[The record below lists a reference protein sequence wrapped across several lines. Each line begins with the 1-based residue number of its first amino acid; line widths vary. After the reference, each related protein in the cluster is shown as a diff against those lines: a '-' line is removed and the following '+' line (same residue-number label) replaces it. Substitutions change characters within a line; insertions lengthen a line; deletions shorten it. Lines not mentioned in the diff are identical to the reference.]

1 LYPREKYDKIKALKL
16 GSKERRTK
24 IVSVETNSVHRELKS
39 RKEKVVKQLT
49 IHKYLHIQFIK
60 LGFVVGVALV
70 LLGAFAAF
78 EGIKLTQYEAGKY
91 KTSQGFQIAITIAL
105 VSVVV
110 IAIIVL
116 IDRVL
121 SRVVKKILLRI
132 GEPVQIMDEVM
143 SNLANGKLEDDFSY
157 DMEDEFSNMVSN
169 AGSAVRELKKY
180 IDNITDTLHQMEER
194 NMDVT
199 VDQEYI
205 GDFAE
210 IRTSLL
216 SIIDSLN
223 VTLYEMRASFMQVRD
238 GADSLAETAQS
249 MADGAEQ
256 QSVHIK
262 GMVDQIEEVADSV
275 HNNTI
280 AAQDV
285 ERLSKDSMEKMAE
298 GEKKM
303 DELSQAMDQIRME
316 SNEIASIIEV
326 ITGIAAQ
333 TNLLALNASIEAARA
348 GEHGK
353 GFAVVASEIGG
364 LAGSSAQASQNITEL
379 IQKSIAAVNNGVTI
393 TGETVE
399 MMEGISKISSEISQN
414 ISRITDT
421 SRKQDDSLKNMLD
434 SANEIAAVIDQNTA
448 AAEESSALSEEL
460 LGYTENVMVQI
471 EKYKIKEN

>member
-1 LYPREKYDKIKALKL
+1 M
-16 GSKERRTK
+16 
-24 IVSVETNSVHRELKS
+24 SVETNSVHRELKS

-91 KTSQGFQIAITIAL
+91 KTSQGFQIALTIAL

-434 SANEIAAVIDQNTA
+434 SANEIAAVIDQNFPR
-448 AAEESSALSEEL
+448 
-460 LGYTENVMVQI
+460 NC
-471 EKYKIKEN
+471 

>member
-1 LYPREKYDKIKALKL
+1 M
-16 GSKERRTK
+16 
-24 IVSVETNSVHRELKS
+24 SVETNSVHRELKS
-39 RKEKVVKQLT
+39 RKEKVVKQLS
-49 IHKYLHIQFIK
+49 IHKYMHIQFIK

-78 EGIKLTQYEAGKY
+78 EGVKLTQYEAGKY
-91 KTSQGFQIAITIAL
+91 KTSQGFQITLTIVL

-121 SRVVKKILLRI
+121 SRVVKKIVLRI

-143 SNLANGKLEDDFSY
+143 SNLAKGKLEDDFSY

-460 LGYTENVMVQI
+460 LGYTENVMAQI

>member
-1 LYPREKYDKIKALKL
+1 M
-16 GSKERRTK
+16 
-24 IVSVETNSVHRELKS
+24 SVETNSVHRELKS

-121 SRVVKKILLRI
+121 SRVVNKILLRI

>member
-1 LYPREKYDKIKALKL
+1 M
-16 GSKERRTK
+16 SM
-24 IVSVETNSVHRELKS
+24 ETNPVRSELKS
-39 RKEKVVKQLT
+39 RREKVVKQLT
-49 IHKYLHIQFIK
+49 IHKYMHIQFIK
-60 LGFVVGVALV
+60 LGFIVGIALV

-78 EGIKLTQYEAGKY
+78 EGIKLTQYEAEKY
-91 KTSQGFQIAITIAL
+91 NTSQGLQITLTIVV

-110 IAIIVL
+110 VGIIVV
-116 IDRVL
+116 IDKVL
-121 SRVVKKILLRI
+121 NRVVKKILQRI

-143 SNLANGKLEDDFSY
+143 SNLAGGKLEDNFSY

-169 AGSAVRELKKY
+169 AGSAVKELKKY
-180 IDNITDTLHQMEER
+180 IDNITDTLHEMEER

-210 IRTSLL
+210 IRTSML

-256 QSVHIK
+256 QSLHIK
-262 GMVDQIEEVADSV
+262 GMVDQIEEVSESV
-275 HNNTI
+275 HNNTM

-285 ERLSKDSMEKMAE
+285 ERLSKDSMERMAE

-303 DELSQAMDQIRME
+303 DELSHAMDQIRME

-353 GFAVVASEIGG
+353 GFAYVFCG
-364 LAGSSAQASQNITEL
+364 N
-379 IQKSIAAVNNGVTI
+379 
-393 TGETVE
+393 
-399 MMEGISKISSEISQN
+399 
-414 ISRITDT
+414 
-421 SRKQDDSLKNMLD
+421 
-434 SANEIAAVIDQNTA
+434 
-448 AAEESSALSEEL
+448 
-460 LGYTENVMVQI
+460 
-471 EKYKIKEN
+471 

>member
-1 LYPREKYDKIKALKL
+1 M
-16 GSKERRTK
+16 SM
-24 IVSVETNSVHRELKS
+24 ETNPVRSELKS
-39 RKEKVVKQLT
+39 RREKVVKQLT
-49 IHKYLHIQFIK
+49 IHKYMHIQFIK
-60 LGFVVGVALV
+60 LGFIVGIALA

-78 EGIKLTQYEAGKY
+78 EGIKLTQYEAEKY
-91 KTSQGFQIAITIAL
+91 NTSQGLQITLTIVV

-110 IAIIVL
+110 VGIIVV
-116 IDRVL
+116 IDKVL
-121 SRVVKKILLRI
+121 NRVVKKILQRI

-143 SNLANGKLEDDFSY
+143 SNLAGGRLEDNFSY

-169 AGSAVRELKKY
+169 AGSAVKELKKY
-180 IDNITDTLHQMEER
+180 IDNITDTLHEMEER
-194 NMDVT
+194 NMDIT

-210 IRTSLL
+210 IRTSML

-256 QSVHIK
+256 QSLHIK
-262 GMVDQIEEVADSV
+262 GMVDQIEEVSESV
-275 HNNTI
+275 HNNTM

-285 ERLSKDSMEKMAE
+285 ERLSKDSMERMAE

-303 DELSQAMDQIRME
+303 DELSRAMDQIRME

-364 LAGSSAQASQNITEL
+364 LAGSSAEASQNITEL
-379 IQKSIAAVNNGVTI
+379 IQKSISAVNNGVTI

-399 MMEGISKISSEISQN
+399 MLEGISKISSEISQN
-414 ISRITDT
+414 ISQITET
-421 SRKQDDSLKNMLD
+421 SRRQDDSLKNMLD

-448 AAEESSALSEEL
+448 AAQESSALSEEL

>member
-1 LYPREKYDKIKALKL
+1 M
-16 GSKERRTK
+16 
-24 IVSVETNSVHRELKS
+24 SVETNSVHRELKS

-49 IHKYLHIQFIK
+49 IHKYMHIQFIK
-60 LGFVVGVALV
+60 LGFVVGLALV

-91 KTSQGFQIAITIAL
+91 KTSQGLQITLTIAL

-143 SNLANGKLEDDFSY
+143 SNLAKGKLEDDFSY

-262 GMVDQIEEVADSV
+262 GMVDQIEEVSDSV

-303 DELSQAMDQIRME
+303 DELSRAMDQIRME

-399 MMEGISKISSEISQN
+399 MLEGISKISSEISQN

-460 LGYTENVMVQI
+460 LGYTENVMAQI

>member
-1 LYPREKYDKIKALKL
+1 M
-16 GSKERRTK
+16 
-24 IVSVETNSVHRELKS
+24 SVETNSVHRELKS

-379 IQKSIAAVNNGVTI
+379 LQKSIAAVNNGVTI

-460 LGYTENVMVQI
+460 LGYTENVMAQI

>member
-1 LYPREKYDKIKALKL
+1 M
-16 GSKERRTK
+16 
-24 IVSVETNSVHRELKS
+24 SVETNSVHRELKS
-39 RKEKVVKQLT
+39 RKEKVVKQLS
-49 IHKYLHIQFIK
+49 IHKYMHIQFIK

-78 EGIKLTQYEAGKY
+78 EGVKLTQYEAGKY
-91 KTSQGFQIAITIAL
+91 KTSQGFQITLTIAL

-121 SRVVKKILLRI
+121 SRVVKKIVLRI

-143 SNLANGKLEDDFSY
+143 SNLAKGKLEDDFSY

-460 LGYTENVMVQI
+460 LGYTENVMAQI

>member
-1 LYPREKYDKIKALKL
+1 M
-16 GSKERRTK
+16 
-24 IVSVETNSVHRELKS
+24 SVETNSVHRELKS

-91 KTSQGFQIAITIAL
+91 KTSQGFQIALTIAL

-364 LAGSSAQASQNITEL
+364 LAP
-379 IQKSIAAVNNGVTI
+379 VPRHPR
-393 TGETVE
+393 
-399 MMEGISKISSEISQN
+399 
-414 ISRITDT
+414 ISR
-421 SRKQDDSLKNMLD
+421 S
-434 SANEIAAVIDQNTA
+434 
-448 AAEESSALSEEL
+448 
-460 LGYTENVMVQI
+460 
-471 EKYKIKEN
+471 

>member
-1 LYPREKYDKIKALKL
+1 M
-16 GSKERRTK
+16 
-24 IVSVETNSVHRELKS
+24 SVETNSVHRELKS

-91 KTSQGFQIAITIAL
+91 KTSQGFQIALTIAL

-110 IAIIVL
+110 IVIIVL

-143 SNLANGKLEDDFSY
+143 SNLAKGKLEDDFSY

-460 LGYTENVMVQI
+460 LGYTENVMAQI